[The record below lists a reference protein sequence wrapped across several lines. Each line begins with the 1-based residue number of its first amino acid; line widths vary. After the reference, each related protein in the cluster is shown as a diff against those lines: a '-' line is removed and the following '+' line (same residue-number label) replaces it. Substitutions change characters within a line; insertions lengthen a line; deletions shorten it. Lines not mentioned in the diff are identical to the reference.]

1 MGVKN
6 FQDFECKDKRT
17 IGGICEQ
24 RIETFI
30 SMEYVRFVG
39 PAETLCCSFMQLV
52 MQ

>member
-30 SMEYVRFVG
+30 SMEYVRFVAQLRLS
-39 PAETLCCSFMQLV
+39 PALSCS
-52 MQ
+52 